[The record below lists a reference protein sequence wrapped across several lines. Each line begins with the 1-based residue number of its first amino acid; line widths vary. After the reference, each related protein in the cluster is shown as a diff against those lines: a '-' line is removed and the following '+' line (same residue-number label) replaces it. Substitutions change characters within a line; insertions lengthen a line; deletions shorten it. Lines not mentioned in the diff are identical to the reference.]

1 MSRTVCI
8 SGNSSARIR
17 YVDSEKESAF
27 LSVSCACFLEIVQ
40 DLEAE
45 LKNQSDAAATKLQ
58 QLVRSSFVWS

>member
-1 MSRTVCI
+1 MWILKRRAPS
-8 SGNSSARIR
+8 
-17 YVDSEKESAF
+17 Y
-27 LSVSCACFLEIVQ
+27 LSVSCACFLEILQ